1 MSDND
6 CSSQTPKQ
14 MEKDLESYSS
24 GVSFAAGLEE
34 AEKRFD
40 NAGAYA
46 WCHYVIKVS
55 ESFSFRVLNQ
65 IVIVHITLGL
75 NILNVACLWKL

>member
-14 MEKDLESYSS
+14 MEKDLESYAS
-24 GVSFAAGLEE
+24 GVNFAPGLEK

-55 ESFSFRVLNQ
+55 EIYDSF
-65 IVIVHITLGL
+65 
-75 NILNVACLWKL
+75 ACL